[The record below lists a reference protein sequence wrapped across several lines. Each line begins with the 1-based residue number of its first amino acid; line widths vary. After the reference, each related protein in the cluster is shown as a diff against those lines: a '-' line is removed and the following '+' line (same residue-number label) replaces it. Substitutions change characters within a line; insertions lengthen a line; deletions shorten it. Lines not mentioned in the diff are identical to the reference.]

1 MLLLRPVHGWDTAV
15 TEKPE
20 RRLFEKLHM
29 LSSFRCRTSKKI
41 VEYAEVPL
49 ARGGTRYA
57 IVLEIEIERLDA
69 A

>member
-1 MLLLRPVHGWDTAV
+1 MGGWDIAM

-49 ARGGTRYA
+49 ARGGTHS
-57 IVLEIEIERLDA
+57 RLCSR
-69 A
+69 